1 MCARCGLRVDL
12 CLCDDIPRVA
22 TRTHVIIV
30 RHALEAPK
38 PSNTGRLAA
47 LALTSS
53 ELHDYGRLGVA
64 LPPTLF
70 TAPGTCL
77 LYPDGPPTIP
87 VPASGRLIVLDGSW
101 SQARRMLHRI
111 PELRR
116 LPRLCLPAPDPP
128 RRSLRRAPAPH
139 QMSTL
144 QAITAALRLLEGAA
158 VALPLEQ
165 FHALV
170 IERSARAGKR
180 F

>member
-1 MCARCGLRVDL
+1 VDL
-12 CLCDDIPRVA
+12 CLCDDIPRVV
-22 TRTHVIIV
+22 TRTHVVIV

-47 LALTSS
+47 MALTSS
-53 ELHDYGRLGVA
+53 ELHDHGRFGVA
-64 LPPTLF
+64 LPPSLF

-77 LYPDGPPTIP
+77 LYPDGPPT
-87 VPASGRLIVLDGSW
+87 VPAPPPQRLIVLDGSW

-116 LPRLCLPAPDPP
+116 LPRLCLPAPDQP

-144 QAITAALRLLEGAA
+144 QAITSALRLLEGPA
-158 VALPLEQ
+158 VARPLEEL
-165 FHALV
+165 HALV